1 MIMPLLGSGVLT
13 KRQRVIPASFTG
25 ASFTGAYDAVPS
37 ITAAYGMRRLRTAY
51 TGSILR
57 LRRSSD
63 NAEQDI
69 DAVANG
75 DLDTAAV
82 SSFVGGGS
90 GYIVNWYD
98 QSGNGYT
105 AAQATAA
112 SQPLYVASG
121 QNGKPVG
128 RWDGVNDALGNN
140 AVALDGGNLTA
151 LVIADWR
158 RAGVWNVVFSSG
170 LTSNY
175 DFAFWL
181 QGLQYIGENT
191 LNSDLFGVQQN
202 ATGGHAVYVP
212 TFYHNSFSAFTLRR
226 NGVSLAV
233 SQQFGTSLNRT
244 VGNGI
249 AIGADYFNISSVG
262 GYLNGDIAELIICN
276 AALSTGDRTAAESA
290 ANAYW
295 SIY

>member
-128 RWDGVNDALGNN
+128 RWDGVNDGLKTSAFPLNQPNTGFLVYSKPVGNQEKFL
-140 AVALDGGNLTA
+140 LDGN
-151 LVIADWR
+151 
-158 RAGVWNVVFSSG
+158 
-170 LTSNY
+170 TSNSLGMY
-175 DFAFWL
+175 FINATTIRIYAGAGPVAGTILDNGSKL
-181 QGLQYIGENT
+181 MISYT
-191 LNSDLFGVQQN
+191 LNGSNSYIWQNSVQI
-202 ATGGHAVYVP
+202 ATGNAGTINP
-212 TFYHNSFSAFTLRR
+212 GGITL
-226 NGVSLAV
+226 GML
-233 SQQFGTSLNRT
+233 GTPS
-244 VGNGI
+244 
-249 AIGADYFNISSVG
+249 Y
-262 GYLNGDIAELIICN
+262 YMPCDIAELIICN